1 MDRLKYLLV
10 ITFLLSYQQIIFAQK
25 NSSLSE
31 LNEIDKNI
39 NESIFIATNT
49 NSFLTGEKLFYKI
62 FCIDKTTNRASKFS
76 KIAYF
81 ELIDS
86 TNKSVFIQKLFLMN
100 GCGNGDFFIP
110 TTLESGIYKII
121 GYTKWM
127 LNKDPDVYFNTD
139 IYIVNPYKEKLS
151 NTTYPLIDSK
161 KIIASE
167 VFTNPN
173 ISLDIQKKEFQIRN
187 QIELKIK
194 ATSEDFLKGNYMIS
208 VRKKDGFLSQEK
220 MPFKVSST
228 MDTTN
233 KIKNSN
239 FIIPELRGE
248 IITGRISSDKQD
260 IKNKKIALSIIGKSS
275 DFKLVKTDDQGK
287 FIFNLEKYNPNSNIV
302 IQILEDNKK
311 AYTVEIDTVN
321 KIDASKLSFS
331 NLQFN
336 LESTQNIKERLVSSQ
351 IENAY
356 YTLKKDSLIE
366 LNDTLPFFGLKST
379 EFKLDAYTRF
389 PTMQETITEVVSGVV
404 FRKDGNNYTL
414 RVYDYDENY
423 ESILSPLV
431 LVDGL
436 ILEELNDFFTYNPKN
451 IYKVNVT
458 NGLYYYGPK
467 LFNGIIYFTTKN
479 GDYET
484 KLNGNF
490 IIKPNLLRPEGKKK
504 YFHPDYSNNGN
515 TRIPDYRH
523 QLLWIPNVDLTQKD
537 TIINFYTSDVTGSFE
552 VILEGFSTNGNP
564 VFIKETFEVKETV
577 SN

>member
-1 MDRLKYLLV
+1 MDRLKYLLL

-39 NESIFIATNT
+39 NEAVFIATNN

-86 TNKSVFIQKLFLMN
+86 SKKSVFIHKLFLMN

-110 TTLESGIYKII
+110 TTLESGVYKII

-127 LNKDPDVYFNTD
+127 LNKDPDICFNTD

-151 NTTYPLIDSK
+151 NTKYPMIDSK
-161 KIIASE
+161 EIITSE
-167 VFTNPN
+167 VFTNVN
-173 ISLDIQKKEFQIRN
+173 ISLDIQKKDFKTRD

-194 ATSEDFLKGNYMIS
+194 TASEDFLKGNYMIS

-220 MPFKVSST
+220 TPFRESLT
-228 MDTTN
+228 IDTSN
-233 KIKNSN
+233 KIKHSD
-239 FIIPELRGE
+239 FIMPELRGE

-260 IKNKKIALSIIGKSS
+260 IKNKNIAISIIGKSS
-275 DFKLVKTDDQGK
+275 DLKITKTDEQGK
-287 FIFNLEKYNPNSNIV
+287 FVFNLEKYNPNSNIV
-302 IQILEDNKK
+302 IQMLEDNKQSYSVK
-311 AYTVEIDTVN
+311 VDSIT
-321 KIDASKLSFS
+321 KIDPSKLSFT

-336 LESTQNIKERLVSSQ
+336 SESTQNIRERLISSQ

-366 LNDTLPFFGLKST
+366 SNATLPFFGPKSK
-379 EFKLDAYTRF
+379 EFKLDDYTRF
-389 PTMQETITEVVSGVV
+389 PTLEETITEVISGVV
-404 FRKDGNNYTL
+404 FSKDANNYTL

-423 ESILSPLV
+423 ESVLSPLV
-431 LVDGL
+431 IVDGL
-436 ILEELNDFFTYNPKN
+436 ILEELNEFFTYNPEN
-451 IYKVNVT
+451 IYKVNVI
-458 NGLYYYGPK
+458 NGLYYYGSK

-479 GDYET
+479 GDYES

-490 IIKPNLLRPEGKKK
+490 IIKPNLLRPEYKKK
-504 YFHPDYSNNGN
+504 YFLPDYSNNKN

-523 QLLWIPNVDLTQKD
+523 QLLWMPNVDLIQKD
-537 TIINFYTSDVTGSFE
+537 TRINFYTSDVTGTFE
-552 VILEGFSTNGNP
+552 LILEGFSANGNP
-564 VFIKETFEVKETV
+564 VFIKETFEVRDTT

>member
-62 FCIDKTTNRASKFS
+62 FCIDKTTKKSSKFN

-86 TNKSVFIQKLFLMN
+86 SKKSIFIHKLFLID
-100 GCGNGDFFIP
+100 GCGSGDFFIP
-110 TTLESGIYKII
+110 TTLESGVYKIV

-139 IYIVNPYKEKLS
+139 IYILNPYKEKLS
-151 NTTYPLIDSK
+151 DITHPEIDSK
-161 KIIASE
+161 EIITSE
-167 VFTNPN
+167 VFNNAN
-173 ISLDIQKKEFQIRN
+173 ISLDIQKKDFETRN

-194 ATSEDFLKGNYMIS
+194 AKSDDFLKGNYIIS

-220 MPFKVSST
+220 MSFKEPSF
-228 MDTTN
+228 MDTSN
-233 KIKNSN
+233 KIEHSN

-248 IITGRISSDKQD
+248 IITGRIFSDKQD
-260 IKNKKIALSIIGKSS
+260 VKNKKITISIIGKSS
-275 DFKLVKTDDQGK
+275 YLKIANTDEQGK
-287 FIFNLEKYNPNSNIV
+287 FIFNLEKYIPNSNIV
-302 IQILEDNKK
+302 IQILEDNKQD
-311 AYTVEIDTVN
+311 YSIEIDPIN
-321 KIDASKLSFS
+321 KINSSKLSFS
-331 NLQFN
+331 NFKFN
-336 LESTQNIKERLVSSQ
+336 LASAQNIRERLISSQ

-366 LNDTLPFFGLKST
+366 SKDTIPFLGLKST

-389 PTMQETITEVVSGVV
+389 PTIEETITEVISGVV
-404 FRKDGNNYTL
+404 FRKDANNYSL
-414 RVYDYDENY
+414 HVYDYNENY
-423 ESILSPLV
+423 ESTLSPLV
-431 LVDGL
+431 VVDGL

-451 IYKVNVT
+451 IYKVNVIR
-458 NGLYYYGPK
+458 GLYYFGPK

-479 GDYET
+479 GNYET

-490 IIKPNLLRPEGKKK
+490 IIKPHLIRPEGKKK
-504 YFHPDYSNNGN
+504 YFQPDYSNNQN

-523 QLLWIPNVDLTQKD
+523 QLLWIPNVNLTQKD
-537 TIINFYTSDVTGSFE
+537 TTVNFYTSDVTGSFE
-552 VILEGFSTNGNP
+552 IILEGFSANGNP
-564 VFIKETFEVKETV
+564 VFIKETFKVKNTV